1 MSRRPRLFGGFPDAM
16 VIVDAQGRIL
26 QANAQA
32 LALFDQREGELNG
45 LPVQSLFPGQPVP
58 SLDGWSRRRNQP
70 GRCAEL
76 MASRGGSRR
85 FRAVVAV
92 MPIETESDAIAAI
105 TIRDLTE
112 AQETQFVLERGV
124 EMLTAVISAM

>member
-1 MSRRPRLFGGFPDAM
+1 MSRRPRLFGGFPDAI
-16 VIVDAQGRIL
+16 VIVDARGRIL

-32 LALFDQREGELNG
+32 AALFDVRESQLEGI
-45 LPVQSLFPGQPVP
+45 PIQSFFPGQPVP
-58 SLDGWSRRRNQP
+58 SFDRWPRRNQA

-76 MASRGGSRR
+76 TASRGGSQR

-92 MPIETESDAIAAI
+92 MPIETQSDAVAAI
-105 TIRDLTE
+105 SIRDLTE

-124 EMLTAVISAM
+124 EMLSAVISSR